1 MPQAAPPS
9 LPRRSRGGFPGPHAL
24 PSAPQAPT
32 PLLGLAP
39 GRRGRGGGIGG
50 GAGDLSY
57 RRGMSSALKG
67 LPPSRG
73 SPPAPELRHITLCPS
88 LVRTLLQPHNPHDP
102 YCLTLR
108 PPGKGL
114 EPRGKEGWLTP
125 KTVPQRLPLGL
136 PSPCPGT
143 APFWAFRA
151 PGFHTSLF
159 LPWPLTFPQA
169 LRCGA
174 PEDLGRG

>member
-1 MPQAAPPS
+1 
-9 LPRRSRGGFPGPHAL
+9 
-24 PSAPQAPT
+24 
-32 PLLGLAP
+32 
-39 GRRGRGGGIGG
+39 
-50 GAGDLSY
+50 
-57 RRGMSSALKG
+57 MSSALKG
-67 LPPSRG
+67 LPLSRG

-143 APFWAFRA
+143 ALSGPSEHLGSTLPSSCRG
-151 PGFHTSLF
+151 PSLSHR
-159 LPWPLTFPQA
+159 PCA
-169 LRCGA
+169 A
-174 PEDLGRG
+174 EDQRI